1 MTEEEMKAF
10 YDVFRGY
17 EEAHGRSNLKGILRQ
32 DGKQEAKSQTVKQP
46 VKPSDVRSHLTGEA
60 YGIGVVP
67 LRKDNSI
74 SFGVIDIDSYQG
86 FDVAGLSRSV
96 SEAKLPVVV
105 FRSKSGGAHVYVF
118 FQQPVAACDARP
130 MLVAL
135 AEQLGFKGCEVFPKQ
150 TTRRSDQD
158 IGNWINLPYYNAR
171 ETDRYCLKNGVELG
185 FDEFIPYV
193 QEMQTTLNDLRQHLS
208 VPVKMEEA
216 ARLTPIVETVTGGA
230 ATSLVPVSHA
240 AGRNDYLFRQGC
252 RLRYYGYPDKVIAAL
267 LTYLNLHCTE
277 ANNPNFKNGPLPV
290 AEVESIYASVMK
302 YKGGL
307 PPVQDMGAEEAMNM
321 MNEKFAIVM
330 ESGKT
335 HVIYAEH
342 DDALKR
348 AKLNRSSFADI
359 KNYYKDPVFLGYK
372 DDEPIYV
379 PLGAWWLGQP
389 TARRYE
395 QVVFRPAKDVQNAY
409 NLWRGFAVTSKVGS
423 CELFKKHLLDN
434 ICSGNTV
441 YYEYIM
447 NWFARMIQSPELPG
461 EVALVFRGGRGTGKS
476 ILIRV
481 VGRILGQHFLQ
492 ISNARHMV
500 GNFNAHLQD
509 VVLLFADEAFWAG
522 DKGGESVLKTL
533 VTEMTILIEP
543 KGVDPYAAPSCLHI
557 VLASNND
564 WVVPAGADERRF
576 FVLDVGE
583 QRKQDQAYFAALVAE
598 AENGGYEAL
607 LHELQQRDISQF
619 NFRAVPQTGALAEQ
633 KIRSLSPEH
642 LWIYEKLADGRL
654 LDNHHGWQ
662 NIVAK
667 AELQSDYFQ
676 QGKDRGINHR
686 AAATMIG
693 MMLNKLF
700 PNLQERRRSS
710 GRFYIFPDLE
720 ECRNDFERFIKTEI
734 AWAVDADATECIE
747 DPY

>member
-17 EEAHGRSNLKGILRQ
+17 EDAHGRSNLKGTIRQ

-46 VKPSDVRSHLTGEA
+46 VRPSDVRNHLSGGA

-67 LRKDNSI
+67 LKKDSSI
-74 SFGVIDIDSYQG
+74 SFGIIDIDSYQG
-86 FDVAGLSRSV
+86 FDVAAFSRSV
-96 SEAKLPVVV
+96 SETGLPVVV

-118 FQQPVAACDARP
+118 FQQPVAAREARP
-130 MLVAL
+130 LLVAL

-150 TTRRSDQD
+150 TSRRSAQD
-158 IGNWINLPYYNAR
+158 IGNWINLPYYNAH
-171 ETDRYCLKNGVELG
+171 ETDRYCLKNGVKLG
-185 FDEFIPYV
+185 FFEFIPYV
-193 QEMQTTLNDLRQHLS
+193 QEMRTTLDELRKHIS
-208 VPVKMEEA
+208 VPINTEEMIS
-216 ARLTPIVETVTGGA
+216 TPIAEVVAGGD
-230 ATSLVPVSHA
+230 ATSLAPVSSA

-267 LTYLNLHCTE
+267 LNYLNLHCTE

-307 PPVQDMGAEEAMNM
+307 PPAQDMGAEEAMDM

-359 KNYYKDPVFLGYK
+359 KNYYKDPVFLGYN
-372 DDEPIYV
+372 DDEPIYA
-379 PLGAWWLGQP
+379 PLGQWWLSQP
-389 TARRYE
+389 IARRYE
-395 QVVFRPAKDVQNAY
+395 QVVFRPATDVQNAY
-409 NLWRGFAVTSKVGS
+409 NLWRGFAVVSKAGS

-434 ICSGNTV
+434 ICSGNAV

-447 NWFARMIQSPELPG
+447 NWFARMIQLPGLPG

-476 ILIRV
+476 ILIRI

-533 VTEMTILIEP
+533 VTEVTILIEP

-598 AENGGYEAL
+598 AEKGGYEAL

-619 NFRAVPQTGALAEQ
+619 NFRVVPPSGALAEQ

-654 LDNHHGWQ
+654 LENHDGWQ
-662 NIVAK
+662 NIIAK
-667 AELQSDYFQ
+667 TDLQSDYFQ

-693 MMLNKLF
+693 MMLSKLF
-700 PNLQERRRSS
+700 PGLQDKRTSD
-710 GRFYIFPDLE
+710 GRYYIFPDLD
-720 ECRNDFERFIKTEI
+720 ECRRDFERYMKTEI
-734 AWAVDADATECIE
+734 VWPAEADETEYIE
-747 DPY
+747 ELY